1 MRHEDAM
8 ALKLYA
14 AGLCAALIAALV
26 SVPAEAAPKKRVAAP
41 DRTERI
47 TIIDE
52 NGRART
58 RITVAPRSFLDAG
71 TNVLPGERKFNDYA
85 IPPYYYPQ
93 SIIDNKAGH
102 HRSPLPLPFE
112 LPGYQVW

>member
-1 MRHEDAM
+1 MT
-8 ALKLYA
+8 LKFGA
-14 AGLCAALIAALV
+14 AGLCATLLGAAIIAGLA
-26 SVPAEAAPKKRVAAP
+26 STPADAQTKRRPVV

-47 TIIDE
+47 TVIDE

-85 IPPYYYPQ
+85 IPPYYYPT
-93 SIIDNKAGH
+93 SIIDNKGGV
-102 HRSPLPLPFE
+102 HRDPLPRPFD
-112 LPGYQVW
+112 LPGYSPW